1 MATLLRRQY
10 RRTKPYPQD
19 KSRIIEEMKNYL
31 SRYSVVLIAD
41 LHGLPNRVLQD
52 YKFRLRRRGAVVR
65 KIKNNL
71 AAIALSQ
78 TYGDLPEEVANL
90 LTGENLFIFTNENP
104 FELARWIEE
113 NGVRREPRAGDVAPY
128 DIVVP
133 AGNTGMSPGPIMSKF
148 GKLKIPIRVQEN
160 KIWIVK
166 DTVVVKG
173 GDKINDDVAEIL
185 KKLNIRP
192 IYESLRLKATLIRGR
207 RVLYAEELRINIDA
221 YVEELRRAV
230 KEGMNLAINAV
241 YPAPEVLAL
250 SLARAHVEAI
260 NLAVN
265 AGIMVPESLELMLR
279 KAVLAASSITRQLSA
294 KGIQL

>member
-1 MATLLRRQY
+1 MLRRQY
-10 RRTKPYPQD
+10 RRVKPYPLS
-19 KSRIIEEMKNYL
+19 KVRAIEEMKNFL
-31 SRYSVVLIAD
+31 SRYSVVLVVD

-52 YKFRLRRRGAVVR
+52 YKSRLRRRGAVIK

-71 AAIALSQ
+71 AAIAFSQ
-78 TYGDLPEEVANL
+78 VYGSLPNDVSEV

-104 FELARWIEE
+104 FELAKWIED
-113 NGVRREPRAGDVAPY
+113 NGVRREPRGGDVAPY

-192 IYESLRLKATLIRGR
+192 IYESLRLKAAIINGR
-207 RVLYAEELRINIDA
+207 RVIRAEELRINVKEYSDA
-221 YVEELRRAV
+221 LSRAV
-230 KEGMNLAINAV
+230 SYAMNLAINIV
-241 YPAPEVLAL
+241 YPTPEVLAL
-250 SLARAHVEAI
+250 SLARAQWEAI

-265 AGIMVPESLELMLR
+265 SGFPTPESITQILR
-279 KAVLAASSITRQLSA
+279 RAALIANNLLNALSSRGFA
-294 KGIQL
+294 